1 MRLKVLCI
9 AAWFRKPS
17 QFFCG
22 KWQANAASGSWCSV
36 WMMWFTTTGPVAKEL
51 WPDGSGATPT
61 CGSCSTMA
69 RKSQGPRRL
78 STKASGGGQ
87 TYNKNRRDQTGGSEY
102 GATVVARPGVQTRV
116 VVRRSGEDA
125 HGYEC
130 LCWDNIEHQW
140 LSCTK
145 NIAKEHALSSVFS
158 VFRSYVIQIE
168 YNILAYF

>member
-1 MRLKVLCI
+1 MNLKVLCI

-69 RKSQGPRRL
+69 RKSQGARRL
-78 STKASGGGQ
+78 STKASVLLGCCRLG
-87 TYNKNRRDQTGGSEY
+87 RIRLGGS
-102 GATVVARPGVQTRV
+102 
-116 VVRRSGEDA
+116 
-125 HGYEC
+125 EC
-130 LCWDNIEHQW
+130 LCWDSIEHQW
-140 LSCTK
+140 LSCAK
-145 NIAKEHALSSVFS
+145 NIPKEHAPFSVFS
-158 VFRSYVIQIE
+158 VFRSYIIQIE
-168 YNILAYF
+168 YNISANKNIGNKKIR